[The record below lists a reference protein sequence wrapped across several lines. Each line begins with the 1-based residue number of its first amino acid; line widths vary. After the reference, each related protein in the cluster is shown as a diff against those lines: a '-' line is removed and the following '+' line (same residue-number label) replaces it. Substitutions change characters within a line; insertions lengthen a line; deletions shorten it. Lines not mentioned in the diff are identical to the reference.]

1 MPPPQPG
8 LMASNRFVMGLVK
21 DWALTKTTPP
31 RSPGKAKG
39 KDSGKKDLWGRHKFA
54 LKVM

>member
-31 RSPGKAKG
+31 RSPGKVKG
-39 KDSGKKDLWGRHKFA
+39 KDSGKKIFGAGTSL
-54 LKVM
+54 L